1 MWGDDYEVYDYKR
14 AAEKWEISERR
25 IRQLLEEGRIEGAIK
40 NGNSWNIPDYAI
52 KPVDKR
58 SVRPDN
64 KGFIIDLP
72 VNFFDKVDNMKKE
85 LDISVSISINDLLE
99 R

>member
-1 MWGDDYEVYDYKR
+1 MFNLTSLIILLNINKRLTNTTDNGIIYKEAITMKFMNTKE

-52 KPVDKR
+52 
-58 SVRPDN
+58 
-64 KGFIIDLP
+64 IC
-72 VNFFDKVDNMKKE
+72 
-85 LDISVSISINDLLE
+85 
-99 R
+99 